1 MPSILLSGPAGSAK
15 SQEAK
20 RLLSEATE
28 PTVQA
33 DFQSIVVAL
42 LGLVRGPGG
51 RYPVRPSWV
60 LPITEFTRQ
69 AVISGANS
77 RGLSIVA
84 TTSDGSPERRRALLD
99 RLGPAATERIIDPGE
114 AVVRARLADEDTG
127 ELSGECSRAVAR
139 WYGRV
144 GK

>member
-28 PTVQA
+28 PMIQA
-33 DFQSIVVAL
+33 DYQSLVVAL
-42 LGLVRGPGG
+42 LGLVRGPAGK
-51 RYPVRPSWV
+51 YPIRPAWV
-60 LPITEFTRQ
+60 LPITEYTRQ

-84 TTSDGSPERRRALLD
+84 TTSDGDPARRKALLE
-99 RLGPAATERIIDPGE
+99 RLGPGATERIIDPGE

-127 ELSGECSRAVAR
+127 ELSGECNKAVAR
-139 WYGRV
+139 WYTRLSR
-144 GK
+144 